1 MNFGF
6 LTNLFNR
13 FCLCFLYSSNVF
25 LFFLVIDYKQCFLK
39 VDMDVRILGANSLDY
54 QIVSRRLL
62 SLWSVSL
69 VSFSI

>member
-1 MNFGF
+1 MLKSCFFFGV
-6 LTNLFNR
+6 
-13 FCLCFLYSSNVF
+13 CFLYSSNVF
-25 LFFLVIDYKQCFLK
+25 LFFLVIDYKPCFLK

-69 VSFSI
+69 VSLSI